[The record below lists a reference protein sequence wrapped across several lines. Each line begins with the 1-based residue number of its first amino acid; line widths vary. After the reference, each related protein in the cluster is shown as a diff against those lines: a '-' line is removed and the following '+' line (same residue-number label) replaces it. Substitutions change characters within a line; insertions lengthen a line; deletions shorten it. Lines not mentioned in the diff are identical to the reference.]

1 MVPLASMVAVSPR
14 KDATFPRMRT
24 VWFVKE
30 SRYFALMRGVASD
43 AMFEAQGRM
52 VRWGCKDSC
61 ADNTIE
67 GQMERARD
75 TRSRGRFR
83 GPLPRLHN
91 FHPTSPDLV
100 PLVHE
105 MNFNARL
112 AFAAVLLPAWCLCIC
127 PILCSSSWSCKLFFV
142 PIRR

>member
-14 KDATFPRMRT
+14 KDTTFPRMRT

-43 AMFEAQGRM
+43 AIFEAQGRM
-52 VRWGCKDSC
+52 MRWGCRDSC

-67 GQMERARD
+67 GQRERARD
-75 TRSRGRFR
+75 TRSRGRLR

-91 FHPTSPDLV
+91 YHPTTRV
-100 PLVHE
+100 TKRAVH
-105 MNFNARL
+105 
-112 AFAAVLLPAWCLCIC
+112 
-127 PILCSSSWSCKLFFV
+127 
-142 PIRR
+142 